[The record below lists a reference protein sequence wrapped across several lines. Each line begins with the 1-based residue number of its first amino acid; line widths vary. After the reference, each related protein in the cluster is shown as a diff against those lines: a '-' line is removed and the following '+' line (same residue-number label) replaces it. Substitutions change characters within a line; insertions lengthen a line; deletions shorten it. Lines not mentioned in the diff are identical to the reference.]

1 MTVEN
6 REKLKYALAY
16 HGLQPPSNK
25 ENLSEVENLYFQL
38 ISWGQQVRNFEFIS
52 LDKVLVH
59 VSLILQIAMGMEFL
73 AKNGIIHGDLATRN
87 ILLSCDL
94 VAKLSDFGLSG
105 RLPIGKQSIEL
116 TTTKCPI
123 RWMAPESFRHRILT
137 KATDIWSYGVV
148 LWEIFALAE
157 RPYEG
162 KKIV

>member
-1 MTVEN
+1 
-6 REKLKYALAY
+6 
-16 HGLQPPSNK
+16 
-25 ENLSEVENLYFQL
+25 
-38 ISWGQQVRNFEFIS
+38 
-52 LDKVLVH
+52 
-59 VSLILQIAMGMEFL
+59 MGMEFL

-105 RLPIGKQSIEL
+105 RLPMGKQSIEL

-123 RWMAPESFRHRILT
+123 RWMAPESFRQRILT

-162 KKIV
+162 KKNRLKPKRFLFCNFDQKIVPIRAKAHFLFIFPWVT